1 MTRRQDKKGRLPPF
15 VPVIKEAIRSSAWP
29 AMSHG
34 ARSLYLASGC
44 VDGGERRE
52 TGRTAL
58 YEPIKS
64 GELRAVKR
72 GRRTL
77 VLADDLRAWVERL
90 PAIEVKPGQTNNGG
104 EARDDR

>member
-1 MTRRQDKKGRLPPF
+1 MITP
-15 VPVIKEAIRSSAWP
+15 
-29 AMSHG
+29 
-34 ARSLYLASGC
+34 LAYTIAQACSTAC
-44 VDGGERRE
+44 

-58 YEPIKS
+58 YEAIKS

-90 PAIEVKPGQTNNGG
+90 PAIEVKPAESTSKRPTRG
-104 EARDDR
+104 EPR